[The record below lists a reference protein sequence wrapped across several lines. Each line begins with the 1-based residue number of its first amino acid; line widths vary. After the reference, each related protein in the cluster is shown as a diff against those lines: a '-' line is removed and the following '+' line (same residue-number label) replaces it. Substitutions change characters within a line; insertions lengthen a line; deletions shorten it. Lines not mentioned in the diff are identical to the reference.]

1 MYSLFHLKNCFK
13 CMCLHLEFEC
23 FASKLEMAT
32 SEHGVDLWV
41 YGGGMF
47 YCLWCDHMSS
57 AVHSWLDVFTV
68 ILYPRKYGPVT
79 SRLGGDSAPTAS
91 IPGSATQLM
100 SLGQDSHRLHWFS
113 CELYSSIWVRDSSVT
128 VVQCSLHV
136 LILQRCPLDR
146 CHWSIGSQQG
156 LCAKTDCRV
165 GT

>member
-1 MYSLFHLKNCFK
+1 MHVFALGIWMLCIKTRNGNVRAWSRPLSLWWWHVL
-13 CMCLHLEFEC
+13 L
-23 FASKLEMAT
+23 SVT
-32 SEHGVDLWV
+32 
-41 YGGGMF
+41 
-47 YCLWCDHMSS
+47 CDHTSS

-136 LILQRCPLDR
+136 LILQRCPVDR